1 MTVTVRANLSNKAK
15 DTLEKQK
22 SAFNRV
28 LVEEKN
34 LVLTS
39 PNTDNQ
45 NNLNYEKSKEKIS
58 LNILQEGDD
67 FEKEIERI
75 NNIVEDV

>member
-1 MTVTVRANLSNKAK
+1 MNHLNL
-15 DTLEKQK
+15 L
-22 SAFNRV
+22 
-28 LVEEKN
+28 
-34 LVLTS
+34 
-39 PNTDNQ
+39 

-58 LNILQEGDD
+58 LSILQEGDD

>member
-1 MTVTVRANLSNKAK
+1 MTVTVSASLSNKAK
-15 DTLEKQK
+15 DTLETRK
-22 SAFNRV
+22 SAFSRV

-34 LVLTS
+34 PVFTS

-45 NNLNYEKSKEKIS
+45 NNLNYEKTKEKIS